1 MQGKQR
7 PDTKRSNAMVLGSQ
21 FCVLIKSELTVS
33 VPVMDYQFGAYC
45 LVLML
50 SQAGIDNIQLV
61 PLHSDILFLHGKIR
75 VPNN

>member
-1 MQGKQR
+1 
-7 PDTKRSNAMVLGSQ
+7 MVLGSQ

-33 VPVMDYQFGAYC
+33 VPVMHQGAILNYQFGAYC
-45 LVLML
+45 SVLML

-75 VPNN
+75 VPSN